1 MKKRFVAAAAALAL
15 GTGAIAAGA
24 SQEGVRMIEAVYG
37 NIKIAVNGAV
47 VEPKDAQGK
56 TVEPFIN
63 GGTTYLP
70 VRAVAGALGCEVDW
84 DAKNSTVVIESP
96 KAEGAPAVVKEIE
109 KGELVYENAL
119 ASEKDV
125 EGWIM
130 EGQAKVTFPNGK
142 MKMESVLDA
151 SKGQAANFV
160 YWCPEKMPDNIVME
174 WDFTPLSNEGLAI
187 MFFGANGQGG
197 KDLFDKSLAERT
209 GQYKQYH
216 SSDINAY
223 HVSYYR
229 RSEPSE
235 RAFNVANLRKS
246 AGFNMVAQ
254 GADPIPTAD
263 YKGGEAYHI
272 RVVKLTDTVEFYIND
287 LAVFSF
293 TDDGKTYGDYIRD
306 GYIGFRQKAPLVGE
320 YSNLKVYSAKVK

>member
-1 MKKRFVAAAAALAL
+1 MKKRIAAASAVAVLC
-15 GTGAIAAGA
+15 AGA
-24 SQEGVRMIEAVYG
+24 VTINAAQDGAVTKMIEASYN
-37 NIKIAVNGAV
+37 NIKLAVNGV
-47 VEPKDAQGK
+47 LTETKDAEGK

-63 GGTTYLP
+63 DGTTYLP
-70 VRAVAGALGCEVDW
+70 VRAVAEALGCKVDW
-84 DAKNSTVVIESP
+84 NGESSTVTIEQP
-96 KAEGAPAVVKEIE
+96 KVQTAAAEVE
-109 KGELVYENAL
+109 KGEIVYENAL

-142 MKMESVLDA
+142 LQMESVLDA
-151 SKGQAANFV
+151 SAGQAANFV
-160 YWCPEKMPDNIVME
+160 YWCPEKMPDNIIME

-187 MFFGANGQGG
+187 MFFGANGQDG

-246 AGFNMVAQ
+246 VGFHMVAQ
-254 GADPIPTAD
+254 GADPIPTAE
-263 YKGGEAYHI
+263 YKGEEPYHI
-272 RVVKLTDTVEFYIND
+272 RVVKLTDTVKFYIND
-287 LAVFSF
+287 LLVFTF
-293 TDDGKTYGDYIRD
+293 NDDGKTYGDYIRD

-320 YSNLKVYSAKVK
+320 YSNLKIYNARVK